1 MRVAALYDIHGN
13 LPALEAVLAEL
24 ALVQPDLIVAGGDMA
39 AGPMARETLNRLI
52 SLGEGVRLLRGNTDR
67 EIVDHYDARSTSKT
81 HDEDDV
87 WARRIEWAARQVTE
101 AQRDLLAALPAT
113 LTIEVDGLG
122 ATLFCHGSP
131 RSDDEVITR
140 VTPHQ
145 RLDGILAGVT
155 ESVVV
160 CGHTHVQFDRTHA
173 GKRVINAGSVGLLR
187 EETPGAYWTL
197 LGPDVV
203 QRRTSYD
210 LDDAARR
217 IRATACPEADAFADD
232 LLKPWD
238 PARVSESREA
248 EAPPGV
254 DAVGGQS

>member
-24 ALVQPDLIVAGGDMA
+24 SELQPDLIVAGGDMA
-39 AGPMARETLNRLI
+39 AGPMPRETLERLI
-52 SLGEGVRLLRGNTDR
+52 SLGEGVRFLRGNTDR
-67 EIVDHYDARSTSKT
+67 EIVDRYDAWTSPET
-81 HDEDDV
+81 RYEEDV
-87 WARRIEWAARQVTE
+87 WARRIEWAARQVTD
-101 AQRDLLAALPAT
+101 AQRDVLAALPT
-113 LTIEVDGLG
+113 SVTIAVDGLG

-131 RSDDEVITR
+131 RSDDEVITS
-140 VTPHQ
+140 VTPPQ
-145 RLDGILAGVT
+145 RLDGILTHVT
-155 ESVVV
+155 ENVVV

-232 LLKPWD
+232 LLKAWN
-238 PARVSESREA
+238 PARVSGSREA
-248 EAPPGV
+248 EAAG
-254 DAVGGQS
+254 

>member
-24 ALVQPDLIVAGGDMA
+24 SQVHPDLIVAGGDMA
-39 AGPMARETLNRLI
+39 AGPMPRETLDRLI
-52 SLGEGVRLLRGNTDR
+52 SLGQGVRFLRGNTDR
-67 EIVDHYDARSTSKT
+67 EIVDQYDACSVQETR
-81 HDEDDV
+81 DDYDV
-87 WARRIEWAARQVTE
+87 WAQRIEWAARQVTE
-101 AQRDLLAALPAT
+101 AQRDLLAALPT
-113 LTIEVDGLG
+113 SLTIEVDGLG

-131 RSDDEVITR
+131 SSDHEVITR
-140 VTPHQ
+140 VTPSQ
-145 RLDGILAGVT
+145 RLDGILKQVT
-155 ESVVV
+155 ESNVV

-197 LGPDVV
+197 LGPDVMP
-203 QRRTSYD
+203 RRTSYD

-238 PARVSESREA
+238 PALVSESREA
-248 EAPPGV
+248 EARG
-254 DAVGGQS
+254 STR

>member
-24 ALVQPDLIVAGGDMA
+24 SQVRPDLIVAGGDMA
-39 AGPMARETLNRLI
+39 AGPMPRETLDLLI
-52 SLGEGVRLLRGNTDR
+52 SLGEGVRFLRGNTDR
-67 EIVDHYDARSTSKT
+67 EIVEQYDAIPAPETRY
-81 HDEDDV
+81 EDDV
-87 WARRIEWAARQVTE
+87 WARRIEWAARQVTK
-101 AQRDLLAALPAT
+101 AQRDLLAALPTT

-131 RSDDEVITR
+131 RSDHEVITR
-140 VTPHQ
+140 VTPRR
-145 RLDGILAGVT
+145 RLDGLLSGVT
-155 ESVVV
+155 ENVVL
-160 CGHTHVQFDRTHA
+160 CGHTHVQFDRVQA

-217 IRATACPEADAFADD
+217 IRATACPGADAFADD
-232 LLKPWD
+232 LLKAWD
-238 PARVSESREA
+238 PARVSESRET
-248 EAPPGV
+248 EAARG
-254 DAVGGQS
+254 